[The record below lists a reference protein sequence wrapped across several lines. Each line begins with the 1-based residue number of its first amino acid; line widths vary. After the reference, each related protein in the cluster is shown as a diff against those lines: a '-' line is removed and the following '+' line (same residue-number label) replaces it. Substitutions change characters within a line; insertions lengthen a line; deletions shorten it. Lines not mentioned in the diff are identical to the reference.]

1 MTFSSNS
8 TQFSVDAN
16 LNVSGPASFTNAAV
30 FANTITIQSQL
41 IANGTNGTVGLLL
54 LSGGSGN
61 VYWGAANSV
70 TSSFTNWQVNGAQ
83 TITASGS
90 DTLNIIPGNN
100 IVITASNSSIKSLT
114 INANIN
120 LANTTTIGIVQLIDS
135 VTNTSITLAATA
147 NTVKNAYDRAIDANT
162 RASSAQTAAASAYS
176 NAILVSATAYSNAVS
191 DAAIDATTK
200 AGTAYSN
207 AIATAAADA
216 TTKAGTAYSNAIAT
230 AASDATTKAG
240 TAYSNAIATASAD
253 ATTKAG
259 TAYSNAIATAS
270 ADATTKAGTAY
281 SNAIA
286 YDASN
291 TYVNDTFAAKASPTF
306 TGTAQFSNTIITN
319 SGTTHNVLG
328 SGSGSRTIDLTL
340 GNFVSATVTGT
351 TTWTFSNP
359 FTSPT
364 AVVFILELTNG
375 GSAALT
381 WPAAVKWP
389 NGTAP
394 ALTASGVDL
403 LTFVTDD
410 GGTTWRGVLSI
421 RNSY

>member
-1 MTFSSNS
+1 MTFSSNN
-8 TQFSVDAN
+8 TQFSVDGN

-30 FANTITIQSQL
+30 FANTITIQNQL

-61 VYWGAANSV
+61 VYWGAANSI

-100 IVITASNSSIKSLT
+100 IVITGSNSSIKSLT

-147 NTVKNAYDRAIDANT
+147 NTVKNAYDKAIDANT
-162 RASSAQTAAASAYS
+162 RASSAQTAATSAYS

-191 DAAIDATTK
+191 DAAT
-200 AGTAYSN
+200 
-207 AIATAAADA
+207 DA

-240 TAYSNAIATASAD
+240 TAYSNAIAYSGNAAL
-253 ATTKAG
+253 
-259 TAYSNAIATAS
+259 AYA
-270 ADATTKAGTAY
+270 
-281 SNAIA
+281 NAIA
-286 YDASN
+286 YSGNAALAYANAIAYAASN
-291 TYVNDTFAAKASPTF
+291 TYVNNTFAPKVSPTF

-319 SGTTHNVLG
+319 SGATHNALG

-340 GNFVSATVTGT
+340 GNYVSATVAGT

-394 ALTASGVDL
+394 TLTVSGVDL
-403 LTFVTDD
+403 LSFVTDD

-421 RNSY
+421 RDSY

>member
-1 MTFSSNS
+1 MTFSSNN
-8 TQFSVDAN
+8 TQFSVDGN

-30 FANTITIQSQL
+30 FANTITIQNQL

-61 VYWGAANSV
+61 VYWGAANSI

-100 IVITASNSSIKSLT
+100 IVITGSNSSIKSLT

-147 NTVKNAYDRAIDANT
+147 NTVKNAYDKAIDANT
-162 RASSAQTAAASAYS
+162 RASSAQTAATSAYS

-191 DAAIDATTK
+191 DAAT
-200 AGTAYSN
+200 
-207 AIATAAADA
+207 DA

-240 TAYSNAIATASAD
+240 TAYSNAIAYSGNAAL
-253 ATTKAG
+253 
-259 TAYSNAIATAS
+259 AYA
-270 ADATTKAGTAY
+270 
-281 SNAIA
+281 NAIA
-286 YDASN
+286 YAASN
-291 TYVNDTFAAKASPTF
+291 TYVNNTFAPKVSPTF

-319 SGTTHNVLG
+319 SGATHNALG

-340 GNFVSATVTGT
+340 GNYVSATVAGT

-394 ALTASGVDL
+394 TLTVSGVDL
-403 LTFVTDD
+403 LSFVTDD

-421 RNSY
+421 RDSY

>member
-1 MTFSSNS
+1 MTFSSNN
-8 TQFSVDAN
+8 TQFSVDGN

-30 FANTITIQSQL
+30 FANTITIQNQL

-61 VYWGAANSV
+61 VYWGAANSI

-100 IVITASNSSIKSLT
+100 IVITGSNSSIKSLT

-162 RASSAQTAAASAYS
+162 RASSAQTAATSAYS

-191 DAAIDATTK
+191 DAAT
-200 AGTAYSN
+200 
-207 AIATAAADA
+207 DA

-240 TAYSNAIATASAD
+240 TAYSNAIATAA
-253 ATTKAG
+253 
-259 TAYSNAIATAS
+259 

-286 YDASN
+286 YAASN
-291 TYVNDTFAAKASPTF
+291 TYVNDTFAPKVSPTF

-319 SGTTHNVLG
+319 SGATHNVLG

-340 GNFVSATVTGT
+340 GNYVSATVTGT
-351 TTWTFSNP
+351 TTWTFINP

-364 AVVFILELTNG
+364 AVVFILELTDG
-375 GSAALT
+375 GSAVLT

-394 ALTASGVDL
+394 TLTVSGIDL
-403 LTFVTDD
+403 LSFVTDD
-410 GGTTWRGVLSI
+410 GGTTWRGVVSI

>member
-1 MTFSSNS
+1 MTFSSNN
-8 TQFSVDAN
+8 TQFSVDGN

-100 IVITASNSSIKSLT
+100 IVITGSNSSIKSLT

-162 RASSAQTAAASAYS
+162 RASSAQTAAESAYS
-176 NAILVSATAYSNAVS
+176 NAIAYSGNA
-191 DAAIDATTK
+191 AL
-200 AGTAYSN
+200 AYSN
-207 AIATAAADA
+207 AIAYSGNAALAYA
-216 TTKAGTAYSNAIAT
+216 NAIAYSGNAALAYANAIAT
-230 AASDATTKAG
+230 AAT
-240 TAYSNAIATASAD
+240 
-253 ATTKAG
+253 
-259 TAYSNAIATAS
+259 
-270 ADATTKAGTAY
+270 DATTKAGTAY

-286 YDASN
+286 YSGNAALAYANAIAYAASN
-291 TYVNDTFAAKASPTF
+291 TYVNDTFAPKASPTF

-319 SGTTHNVLG
+319 SGATHNALG

-340 GNFVSATVTGT
+340 GNYVSATVAGT
-351 TTWTFSNP
+351 TTWTFTNP

-375 GSAALT
+375 GSAVLT
-381 WPAAVKWP
+381 WPASVKWP

-394 ALTASGVDL
+394 TLTVSGIDL
-403 LTFVTDD
+403 LSFVTDD
-410 GGTTWRGVLSI
+410 GGTTWRGVVSI